1 MEEKTKHIIART
13 VYTIYKYKVL
23 ARELRLALKPLG
35 IGIIILTI
43 FLTIAEWS
51 DVIFGHN
58 CKEPF
63 GILGIIGFFLPVMIK
78 YYKRIRTWVLK
89 WK

>member
-1 MEEKTKHIIART
+1 M
-13 VYTIYKYKVL
+13 
-23 ARELRLALKPLG
+23 ELRLALKPLG

-58 CKEPF
+58 SKEP
-63 GILGIIGFFLPVMIK
+63 LEYL
-78 YYKRIRTWVLK
+78 VL
-89 WK
+89 

>member
-13 VYTIYKYKVL
+13 VYTICKIL
-23 ARELRLALKPLG
+23 ARELRLALKPL
-35 IGIIILTI
+35 IIILAI

-63 GILGIIGFFLPVMIK
+63 VILGIIGFFLPVMIK

>member
-13 VYTIYKYKVL
+13 VYTICKVL

-78 YYKRIRTWVLK
+78 YYKRNRVWVLK

>member
-1 MEEKTKHIIART
+1 MNHGRKNKT
-13 VYTIYKYKVL
+13 YYSSYCIYHKVL

-35 IGIIILTI
+35 IGFIILAI

-78 YYKRIRTWVLK
+78 YYKRIRAWVLK

>member
-13 VYTIYKYKVL
+13 VYTICKIL

-35 IGIIILTI
+35 IGIIILAI

-51 DVIFGHN
+51 DVIFDHN

-78 YYKRIRTWVLK
+78 FIREFVPGSLK
-89 WK
+89 WE

>member
-13 VYTIYKYKVL
+13 VYTICKVL

-35 IGIIILTI
+35 IGVIILAI

-63 GILGIIGFFLPVMIK
+63 GILVLLASFFPL
-78 YYKRIRTWVLK
+78 
-89 WK
+89 

>member
-13 VYTIYKYKVL
+13 VYIIYKVL
-23 ARELRLALKPLG
+23 AMELRLALKPLG

-58 CKEPF
+58 SKEP
-63 GILGIIGFFLPVMIK
+63 LEYL
-78 YYKRIRTWVLK
+78 VL
-89 WK
+89 